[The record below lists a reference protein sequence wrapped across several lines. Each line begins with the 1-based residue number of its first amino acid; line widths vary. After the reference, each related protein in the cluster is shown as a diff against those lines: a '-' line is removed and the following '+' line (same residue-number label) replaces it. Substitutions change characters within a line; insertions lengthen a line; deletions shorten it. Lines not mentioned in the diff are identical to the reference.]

1 MRRGSGSKNFSNIN
15 PTSTFNNK
23 NTKSIF
29 ALKRRPIKKSSTLG
43 DNLKSIIKELKNKD
57 NIFAKSKFS
66 KDPKNTF
73 EQNNKN
79 NKEPKNDFF
88 KIFNLN
94 KNDYSKFNYNK
105 FIIFRKSIYKIFIID
120 KYYQPYLKLKNVQ
133 KESYLRESQY
143 PKKFHGYLIN
153 YILKNKRCRIA
164 YRFNEMVKNID
175 QNDYLI
181 YNYDIYQSTIILR
194 YLLGHPYNK
203 DKYTYNKLIDSRTN
217 KERIS
222 INYKHTFENII
233 NIYNKNKSE
242 CFKLMLNEY
251 ISKMENKKYNYILN
265 NKFYQ
270 YIFAE
275 EIPFYQMP
283 NIIPNYL
290 CFEEKIK
297 KMMKKLIHEYKTRK
311 IKTKYIKSIENKKY
325 NDKNKKIKKLEENI
339 DENSSS
345 ESQSDF
351 NYKRDIYEK
360 VKKSFSEKNEK
371 INNQKYSFSSSQS
384 LENFPSSIFFENK
397 KDDKYSS
404 NHIFIFSK
412 HKMKKV
418 DKRIKNDEDIIE
430 VEKVLQN
437 FNANK
442 NKKLKSNIKD
452 KLKNEIFKSDNI
464 NLNKILEKRNL
475 LKENL
480 KNNLPKISL
489 KKEDE
494 LKSQSKF
501 FKKKS
506 SEIIKSYNEKNNVND
521 LNDEN
526 IFGFL
531 KDEKKHF
538 IKKIKKKKKKK
549 SLDFKSLIFKI
560 ISNSNYSTYNKKY
573 RYHFFKEDSDFK
585 NFSIQKTERTTEKKK
600 KFKNTLDFL
609 KDFNKNKKQLQNNNK
624 LINHLIV
631 ETEYDNELIYRKKN
645 HLKNFHTFTSDTKL
659 QDNPEFKHKLS
670 KLNFI
675 FNKIKRKAEIK
686 NEKKNNFFHNVKTS
700 KEILKYG
707 DIYF

>member
-1 MRRGSGSKNFSNIN
+1 
-15 PTSTFNNK
+15 
-23 NTKSIF
+23 
-29 ALKRRPIKKSSTLG
+29 
-43 DNLKSIIKELKNKD
+43 
-57 NIFAKSKFS
+57 
-66 KDPKNTF
+66 
-73 EQNNKN
+73 
-79 NKEPKNDFF
+79 
-88 KIFNLN
+88 
-94 KNDYSKFNYNK
+94 
-105 FIIFRKSIYKIFIID
+105 
-120 KYYQPYLKLKNVQ
+120 
-133 KESYLRESQY
+133 
-143 PKKFHGYLIN
+143 
-153 YILKNKRCRIA
+153 
-164 YRFNEMVKNID
+164 MVKNID

-275 EIPFYQMP
+275 EIPYYQMP

-430 VEKVLQN
+430 VEKVLQS

>member
-1 MRRGSGSKNFSNIN
+1 
-15 PTSTFNNK
+15 
-23 NTKSIF
+23 
-29 ALKRRPIKKSSTLG
+29 
-43 DNLKSIIKELKNKD
+43 
-57 NIFAKSKFS
+57 
-66 KDPKNTF
+66 
-73 EQNNKN
+73 
-79 NKEPKNDFF
+79 
-88 KIFNLN
+88 
-94 KNDYSKFNYNK
+94 
-105 FIIFRKSIYKIFIID
+105 
-120 KYYQPYLKLKNVQ
+120 
-133 KESYLRESQY
+133 
-143 PKKFHGYLIN
+143 
-153 YILKNKRCRIA
+153 
-164 YRFNEMVKNID
+164 MVKNID

-275 EIPFYQMP
+275 EIPYYQMP

-526 IFGFL
+526 IFDFL

-609 KDFNKNKKQLQNNNK
+609 KDYNKNKKQLQNNNK